1 MTSYIG
7 LIRKDSDS
15 DFGVDF
21 PDFPG
26 CVSAGSTLD
35 DAREMAKEALLGHI
49 ACMLEDGEVLPAPSL
64 LDDIMSDPENRDG
77 SPVVIKVSQKT
88 LKPGK

>member
-7 LIRKDSDS
+7 LIRKDPDS

-26 CVSAGSTLD
+26 CISVGSTL
-35 DAREMAKEALLGHI
+35 AEAHQMAKEALLGHI
-49 ACMLEDGEVLPAPSL
+49 ACMQEDGEVLPAPSSL
-64 LDDIMSDPENRDG
+64 EDIMSDPENRDG
-77 SPVVIKVSQKT
+77 SPVVIEVD
-88 LKPGK
+88 